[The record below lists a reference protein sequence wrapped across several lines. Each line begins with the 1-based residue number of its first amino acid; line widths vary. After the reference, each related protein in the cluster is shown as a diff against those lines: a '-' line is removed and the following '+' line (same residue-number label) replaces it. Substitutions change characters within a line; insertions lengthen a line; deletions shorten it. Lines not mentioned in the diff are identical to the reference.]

1 MKLKGGTKMKKAKL
15 IGLVA
20 GLMALAVG
28 MGATYAWFT
37 NTATGDEINVTAATI
52 SVAIGEVETEANDL
66 ENKLPGETA
75 SAPFLVENTG
85 SREAVVKLTPTGLT
99 AKDGK
104 GITIDAER
112 LALITTDLKA
122 VLDAS
127 YTIYD
132 PDDGSGS
139 VYVWM
144 DAGDEIEGEI
154 SITLTGE
161 FGGNYLGSG
170 TVRTPDV
177 PDEHGSVFT
186 FTYEAYAVQGTQ
198 DAVKDIWG
206 NETYISALTDV
217 MFPNI
222 P

>member
-1 MKLKGGTKMKKAKL
+1 MKKAKL

-52 SVAIGEVETEANDL
+52 SVATGLVETEVNDL
-66 ENKLPGETA
+66 LNKLPGETA
-75 SAPFLVENTG
+75 SAPFTVTNTG
-85 SREAVVKLTPTGLT
+85 SREAVVKITPVGLS
-99 AKDGK
+99 AVDGK
-104 GITIDAER
+104 EVEITAER
-112 LALITTDLKA
+112 LAEITTDLVA
-122 VLDAS
+122 TLGTTTNRTYAA
-127 YTIYD
+127 
-132 PDDGSGS
+132 GNS

-144 DAGDEIEGEI
+144 DPAAVVEGEI

-170 TVRTPDV
+170 AVRTPDV

-186 FTYEAYAVQGTQ
+186 FEYEAYAVQGTQ
-198 DAVKDIWG
+198 NAVEDIWG
-206 NETYISALTDV
+206 SETYIADLV
-217 MFPNI
+217 AAMFS
-222 P
+222 

>member
-1 MKLKGGTKMKKAKL
+1 MKKAKL

-37 NTATGDEINVTAATI
+37 NTATGEEINVSAATI
-52 SVAIGEVETEANDL
+52 SVTTGLVETEANDL

-75 SAPFLVENTG
+75 SAPFSVENTG

-99 AKDGK
+99 AVDGE
-104 GITIDAER
+104 GATIGAAR

-122 VLDAS
+122 VLDAAS
-127 YTIYD
+127 YTVYD
-132 PDDGSGS
+132 AGDGS

-144 DAGDEIEGEI
+144 DAGAVVEGEI
-154 SITLTGE
+154 SIALTGE

-170 TVRTPDV
+170 TDRTPDV

-186 FTYEAYAVQGTQ
+186 FEYEAYAVQGTQ
-198 DAVKDIWG
+198 DAVEDIWG
-206 NETYISALTDV
+206 GETYIDDLVAI
-217 MFPNI
+217 MF
-222 P
+222 